1 MMVALAMPP
10 PSPIICSPAH
20 SAFHSKKLRRSKAG
34 QDSSQIVT

>member
-10 PSPIICSPAH
+10 PSPIICRPIALNT
-20 SAFHSKKLRRSKAG
+20 SKKLRCSKAG